1 MHLRHLP
8 PEMDASKVAQIDG
21 LLDRATSEHG
31 VHIPLAKPTHLKGI
45 ARRFRPHIHSSTLSK
60 FFHPNRMI
68 ETSMDTSVTA
78 SSSTPA
84 IAPQIRLYS
93 L

>member
-1 MHLRHLP
+1 MVLIKHPVFFAKR
-8 PEMDASKVAQIDG
+8 QN
-21 LLDRATSEHG
+21 R
-31 VHIPLAKPTHLKGI
+31 VHIPLAKPPYLKGI
-45 ARRFRPHIHSSTLSK
+45 ARRFRPHIHSSALSK

-84 IAPQIRLYS
+84 IDPQIRLYS

>member
-1 MHLRHLP
+1 M
-8 PEMDASKVAQIDG
+8 V
-21 LLDRATSEHG
+21 LLKQSVSFAERQNH
-31 VHIPLAKPTHLKGI
+31 VHIPLVKPPHLKDI
-45 ARRFRPHIHSSTLSK
+45 ARRFRPHIHSSALSN